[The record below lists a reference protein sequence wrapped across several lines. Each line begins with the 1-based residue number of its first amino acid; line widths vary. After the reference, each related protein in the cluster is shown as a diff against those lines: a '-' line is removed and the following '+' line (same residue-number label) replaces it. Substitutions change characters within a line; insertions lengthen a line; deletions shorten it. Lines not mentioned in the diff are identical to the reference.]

1 MDKSMRSLLYN
12 PYQTVLFTPLSIRR
26 GAGGEAVE
34 GLGVRLVGSRGE
46 AFFLS
51 FPCPFNLFFLPLPP

>member
-1 MDKSMRSLLYN
+1 MRSLLYN

-34 GLGVRLVGSRGE
+34 GAGVRLVELIVEG
-46 AFFLS
+46 FF
-51 FPCPFNLFFLPLPP
+51 FPNLFG

>member
-26 GAGGEAVE
+26 GVGGEAVE
-34 GLGVRLVGSRGE
+34 GSGVRLVGLGARP
-46 AFFLS
+46 L
-51 FPCPFNLFFLPLPP
+51 FP

>member
-26 GAGGEAVE
+26 GVGGEAVE
-34 GLGVRLVGSRGE
+34 GLGVRLVGLIVG
-46 AFFLS
+46 LL
-51 FPCPFNLFFLPLPP
+51 FPYFICLFNLFFLPLPP

>member
-34 GLGVRLVGSRGE
+34 GSGVRLVGASVE
-46 AFFLS
+46 TS
-51 FPCPFNLFFLPLPP
+51 FSLFYLAS

>member
-26 GAGGEAVE
+26 GVGGEAVE
-34 GLGVRLVGSRGE
+34 GLGVRLVGVIVE
-46 AFFLS
+46 AFS
-51 FPCPFNLFFLPLPP
+51 FVFICPVNLFFLPLPP

>member
-34 GLGVRLVGSRGE
+34 GSGVRLVGAIVE
-46 AFFLS
+46 AFFSS
-51 FPCPFNLFFLPLPP
+51 FPCSFNLFFLPLPP

>member
-26 GAGGEAVE
+26 GGGGEAV
-34 GLGVRLVGSRGE
+34 GVGGE
-46 AFFLS
+46 AGWVDCRGFF
-51 FPCPFNLFFLPLPP
+51 FPILFA